1 MLHCFIAFLPIL
13 FHLSQQNYR
22 LSPRRNVTAATD
34 ELPPPQS
41 LLLRFLKRD
50 ARKLGTS
57 AKRER
62 SPSHLSSRALLA
74 RIEEERLGTRQTDED
89 VNDSHTGWQ
98 KQWITLCTKKHF
110 ISQRRETVLFPLS
123 NMSLPSQRHVINTL
137 DDTDFGGKVDFCGG
151 RKTFGVRWTNRSP
164 RTSPRCSGYCA
175 NLWINE

>member
-62 SPSHLSSRALLA
+62 GFLA
-74 RIEEERLGTRQTDED
+74 RPASPNRGGATGDEADRRGCEWQSYWMAETMNHSLHEKAFHFPEERNCIVPAIQYESPESEARDQYARWHRFWWKSWFL
-89 VNDSHTGWQ
+89 
-98 KQWITLCTKKHF
+98 
-110 ISQRRETVLFPLS
+110 RRE
-123 NMSLPSQRHVINTL
+123 
-137 DDTDFGGKVDFCGG
+137 K
-151 RKTFGVRWTNRSP
+151 
-164 RTSPRCSGYCA
+164 
-175 NLWINE
+175 NLWSQMDQSQPTYEPKVQWLLRQPMN

>member
-22 LSPRRNVTAATD
+22 LSPRRNATAATD

-74 RIEEERLGTRQTDED
+74 RIEEERLGTRQTDEN

-123 NMSLPSQRHVINTL
+123 NESPESEARDQYARWHKFWWKSWFL
-137 DDTDFGGKVDFCGG
+137 G
-151 RKTFGVRWTNRSP
+151 REK
-164 RTSPRCSGYCA
+164 
-175 NLWINE
+175 NLWSQMDQSQPTYEPKVQWLLRQPMN